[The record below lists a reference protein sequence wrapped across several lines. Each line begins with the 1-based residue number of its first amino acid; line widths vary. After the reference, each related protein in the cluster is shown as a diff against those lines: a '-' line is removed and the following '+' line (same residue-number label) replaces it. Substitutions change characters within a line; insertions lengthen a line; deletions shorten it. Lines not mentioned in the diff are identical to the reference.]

1 MWDFTTQLIMLLTHD
16 YSNESPPSFASL
28 LPLKRKPFLY
38 NPSACI
44 IITNSV
50 PFTQPWVGQT

>member
-1 MWDFTTQLIMLLTHD
+1 MWDFPTQLTMLLTHG

-44 IITNSV
+44 TITNSV
-50 PFTQPWVGQT
+50 PFTQS